1 MELTG
6 IGALIILAEIIMSGF
21 WVPIYF
27 QKGLPLYKKTRS
39 YYNEESTLDIDVDAL
54 SIIFKRRWV
63 QSIIFRLLSSNEIAF
78 REKIF
83 EIAFMYYVPIMHG
96 LIRIDRN
103 RMSVSLIGY
112 VNWSIPIG
120 IAFFINP
127 YYSDSPFTRNSPMFI
142 YFLLIVLLFS
152 YFAQLRIFNKI
163 FERVM
168 KDYFSGSRLRSDTP
182 QVV

>member
-1 MELTG
+1 MEITG
-6 IGALIILAEIIMSGF
+6 IGVLIILAEIIMSGF

-39 YYNEESTLDIDVDAL
+39 YDNEDSALDIDVDAL
-54 SIIFKRRWV
+54 SNIFKRRLF
-63 QSIIFRLLSSNEIAF
+63 QSIIFRSLSSNEIAF

-83 EIAFMYYVPIMHG
+83 EFALMYYVPIMHG
-96 LIRIDRN
+96 LIRIDRT
-103 RMSVSLIGY
+103 RMNVSLIGY
-112 VNWSIPIG
+112 VNWSIPIS
-120 IAFFINP
+120 IAFFMNL

-152 YFAQLRIFNKI
+152 YFAQLRIFNKV

-168 KDYFSGSRLRSDTP
+168 KDYFTGSCLRSGTP
-182 QVV
+182 QAG